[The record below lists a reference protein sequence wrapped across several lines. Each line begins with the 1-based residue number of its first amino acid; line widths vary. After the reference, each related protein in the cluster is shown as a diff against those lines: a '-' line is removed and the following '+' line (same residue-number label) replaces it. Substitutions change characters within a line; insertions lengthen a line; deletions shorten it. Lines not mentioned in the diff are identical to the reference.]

1 MSELYQEVL
10 LEEAKHPQNQGQLLD
25 ADTVL
30 TQTNASCGDQVTIY
44 LKVDSQS
51 HRITDLKWE
60 GQGCIISQAAMS
72 LLSQVIL
79 ERKLTVS
86 ETNDFTQSDVEEL
99 LGIEEI
105 SPGRIKC
112 LMLGVS
118 AFKHA
123 PSATEGNL

>member
-1 MSELYQEVL
+1 MSDLYQEVL
-10 LEEAKHPQNQGQLLD
+10 LEEAKHPQNKGQLPESDL
-25 ADTVL
+25 VL
-30 TQTNASCGDQVTIY
+30 RQSNASCGDQIIIY
-44 LKVDSQS
+44 LKIDPQSQA
-51 HRITDLKWE
+51 ITDLKWD

-79 ERKLTVS
+79 QHKLTLSQVTHYS
-86 ETNDFTQSDVEEL
+86 QSDLEEL
-99 LGIEEI
+99 LGIEDI

-123 PSATEGNL
+123 QPLSESKQ